1 MHAEQSSARIYSA
14 KLMKGNSML
23 LLSRK
28 EGQEIVIQGDIVVK
42 VLDIFAE
49 RVVLGIEAPLAVS
62 VHRAEVQKVLD
73 KIDAKEASE

>member
-1 MHAEQSSARIYSA
+1 
-14 KLMKGNSML
+14 ML

-28 EGQEIVIQGDIVVK
+28 KEQSIVIQGDIVVK

-73 KIDAKEASE
+73 EIDAKEASE

>member
-1 MHAEQSSARIYSA
+1 
-14 KLMKGNSML
+14 ML

-28 EGQEIVIQGDIVVK
+28 KEQSIVIQGDIVVK

-62 VHRAEVQKVLD
+62 VHRAEVQTLID
-73 KIDAKEASE
+73 EIDAKEADE

>member
-1 MHAEQSSARIYSA
+1 
-14 KLMKGNSML
+14 ML

>member
-1 MHAEQSSARIYSA
+1 
-14 KLMKGNSML
+14 ML

-28 EGQEIVIQGDIVVK
+28 KEQSIVIQGDIIVK

-73 KIDAKEASE
+73 EIDAKEADE

>member
-1 MHAEQSSARIYSA
+1 
-14 KLMKGNSML
+14 ML

-28 EGQEIVIQGDIVVK
+28 KEQSIVIQGDIIVK

-73 KIDAKEASE
+73 EIDAKEARE

>member
-1 MHAEQSSARIYSA
+1 
-14 KLMKGNSML
+14 ML

-28 EGQEIVIQGDIVVK
+28 KEQSIVIQGDIVVK

>member
-1 MHAEQSSARIYSA
+1 
-14 KLMKGNSML
+14 ML

-28 EGQEIVIQGDIVVK
+28 KEQSIVIQGDIIVK

-62 VHRAEVQKVLD
+62 VHRAEVQTLID
-73 KIDAKEASE
+73 EIDAKEADE

>member
-1 MHAEQSSARIYSA
+1 
-14 KLMKGNSML
+14 ML

-28 EGQEIVIQGDIVVK
+28 KEQSIVIQGDIIVK

-73 KIDAKEASE
+73 EIDAKEASE

>member
-1 MHAEQSSARIYSA
+1 
-14 KLMKGNSML
+14 ML

-28 EGQEIVIQGDIVVK
+28 KEQSIVIQGDIVVK

-73 KIDAKEASE
+73 EIDAKEARE

>member
-1 MHAEQSSARIYSA
+1 
-14 KLMKGNSML
+14 ML

-28 EGQEIVIQGDIVVK
+28 KEQSIVIQGDIVVK

-62 VHRAEVQKVLD
+62 VHRAEVQKVLNE
-73 KIDAKEASE
+73 IDAKEASE

>member
-1 MHAEQSSARIYSA
+1 
-14 KLMKGNSML
+14 ML

-28 EGQEIVIQGDIVVK
+28 KEQSIVIQGDIVVK

-73 KIDAKEASE
+73 EIDAKEADE